1 METDRITERI
11 IAAVDMGSSK
21 ISLGVALVEGNNT
34 KILFHRSLPS
44 DGVVGSEVINPTKAK
59 TVLGKLIRQ
68 AEEELSIK
76 IKQAVVA
83 LPKCNIRKMDA
94 TGTMSR
100 SNPEDCI
107 CEEEV
112 NATKDLAEVKL
123 EEQISNK
130 ERIYGAIAQ
139 SFSTDDY
146 IQQIENDIIGMTGET
161 LTGNFKVFIGRNTPV
176 TNLTRMFNEL
186 GIGIARVYFA
196 PLASARA
203 VLTEDE
209 TNNGIGLIDFG
220 AGSTSISIFKKK
232 VLIDYYGI
240 PFGAG
245 NITGDINLECGLTE
259 TLAENL
265 KKAYGGCL
273 TENLTSINDKTLQ
286 IETEDQSPYIQVPV
300 NYLSEIITARE
311 REIIDAMLYEIQRSG
326 TTRDLR
332 RGLVITGGGSEM
344 MNLTALVKEMSGYM
358 VKKGAPRHKFV
369 ATGNESIFKSDSCVL
384 AGMILLARDEN
395 INCGLYESIEETSGE
410 ETPGEPAEVNPVMPG
425 DDTANS
431 IDTDSTETPDTEKTG
446 EIPVAETGTPEP
458 KREEKPEKEEKP
470 KKEGMF
476 ERWKKSFTLKISNI
490 NNEINKEN
498 KI

>member
-186 GIGIARVYFA
+186 GIGIARFYFA

-265 KKAYGGCL
+265 KKAHGGCL
-273 TENLTSINDKTLQ
+273 TESLTSINDKTLQ

-344 MNLTALVKEMSGYM
+344 LNLTALVKEMSGYM

-395 INCGLYESIEETSGE
+395 INCGLYEAIEETHE
-410 ETPGEPAEVNPVMPG
+410 EQTEAIPVMPG
-425 DDTANS
+425 DDTGNS

-446 EIPVAETGTPEP
+446 EIPAAETGTPEP
-458 KREEKPEKEEKP
+458 KREEKQEKEEKEEKP

>member
-245 NITGDINLECGLTE
+245 NITGGH
-259 TLAENL
+259 
-265 KKAYGGCL
+265 KSG
-273 TENLTSINDKTLQ
+273 
-286 IETEDQSPYIQVPV
+286 
-300 NYLSEIITARE
+300 
-311 REIIDAMLYEIQRSG
+311 MRS
-326 TTRDLR
+326 D
-332 RGLVITGGGSEM
+332 
-344 MNLTALVKEMSGYM
+344 
-358 VKKGAPRHKFV
+358 
-369 ATGNESIFKSDSCVL
+369 
-384 AGMILLARDEN
+384 
-395 INCGLYESIEETSGE
+395 
-410 ETPGEPAEVNPVMPG
+410 
-425 DDTANS
+425 
-431 IDTDSTETPDTEKTG
+431 
-446 EIPVAETGTPEP
+446 
-458 KREEKPEKEEKP
+458 
-470 KKEGMF
+470 
-476 ERWKKSFTLKISNI
+476 
-490 NNEINKEN
+490 
-498 KI
+498 

>member
-44 DGVVGSEVINPTKAK
+44 NGVVGSEVINPTKAK
-59 TVLGKLIRQ
+59 AVLGELIKQ

-83 LPKCNIRKMDA
+83 FPKCNIRKMDA
-94 TGTMSR
+94 TGLLNR

-112 NATKDLAEVKL
+112 NATKDLAKENL
-123 EEQISNK
+123 EEEINSK

-161 LTGNFKVFIGRNTPV
+161 LTGNFKVFIGKNTPV

-186 GIGIARVYFA
+186 GIGIARIYFS
-196 PLASARA
+196 PLACARA

-209 TNNGIGLIDFG
+209 TSNGIALIDFG
-220 AGSTSISIFKKK
+220 AGTTSISIFKKK

-240 PFGAG
+240 PFGG
-245 NITGDINLECGLTE
+245 SNITGDINLECGLTE
-259 TLAENL
+259 RLAENL

-273 TENLTSINDKTLQ
+273 TENLSSINDKTLQ
-286 IETEDQSPYIQVPV
+286 IETDDQSPYIQVPV

-326 TTRDLR
+326 TVRDLR

-344 MNLTALVKEMSGYM
+344 LNLTGLVKEMSGYM

-369 ATGNESIFKSDSCVL
+369 ATGNESILKSDACVI

-395 INCGLYESIEETSGE
+395 INCGLYEPS
-410 ETPGEPAEVNPVMPG
+410 A
-425 DDTANS
+425 
-431 IDTDSTETPDTEKTG
+431 ETPDEPIEVILPGNGPEEGIGNSGSETSDTEQ
-446 EIPVAETGTPEP
+446 TGTNPDIAAEATEPE
-458 KREEKPEKEEKP
+458 EENTPEKEVKH
-470 KKEGMF
+470 KKEGML
-476 ERWKKSFTLKISNI
+476 ERWRKNFTIKINKI